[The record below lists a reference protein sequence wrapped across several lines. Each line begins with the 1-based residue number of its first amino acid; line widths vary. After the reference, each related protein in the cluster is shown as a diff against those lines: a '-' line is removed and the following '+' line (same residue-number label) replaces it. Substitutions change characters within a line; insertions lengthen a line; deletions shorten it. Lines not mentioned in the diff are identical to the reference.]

1 MNGAFPPQEETP
13 EKMHEMQHA
22 YNKMAANII
31 NQQNRM
37 GQENHVL
44 GFFSFNK
51 APKQKSKRSK
61 LPKWW

>member
-1 MNGAFPPQEETP
+1 
-13 EKMHEMQHA
+13 MHEMQHA